1 MLPHPATEPR
11 TKFSEPVV
19 VGKDILELLSSA
31 MYVDPLSIFREYI
44 QNAADSLDEATDLRP
59 SRNGWEP
66 AIHITINPAARSATV
81 ADTGAGVSRAS
92 FTNTLT
98 SIGGSRKRGT
108 KARGFRGVGR
118 LAGLGY
124 CQTLIM
130 RSKGPDDTHVSC
142 MYWDCKRLKELLRD
156 PADFTLDQ
164 ILQQIVEIERLP
176 ADGLPKHF
184 FEIEM
189 RDVMRCKN
197 DLLLNE
203 AALEPYLAQ
212 VAPVPFH
219 PSFSFGNEIENY
231 LANYTT
237 AKSYVLTLNGKQIF
251 RPYRDSYE
259 VRPKVRGKFTKLD
272 FFEIPGL
279 SSGTDAIGW
288 LLHGDYLGA
297 IPDRHGIKGLRLRA
311 GNIQIG
317 DPRLLDPAFPEGR
330 FNSWTVGEC
339 HVISP
344 KLVPNARRDDFEQGG
359 HYSNLLAHIVP
370 KAKQIAKAC
379 RDSSTERTRQR
390 VQAAAAQNV
399 NGQRVD
405 WVKARTF
412 LAKNAA
418 KPLSPAH
425 KACIQKML
433 KSGPPT
439 YADLMRLLVGTPE
452 PAKDGPQ

>member
-1 MLPHPATEPR
+1 MPPHPTTEPR
-11 TKFSEPVV
+11 TKLSEPVV

-44 QNAADSLDEATDLRP
+44 QNAADSLDEATDLGP
-59 SRNGWEP
+59 SRNGWKP
-66 AIHITINPAARSATV
+66 AIHITIDPLARSATI
-81 ADTGAGVSRAS
+81 ADTGAGVPRAS

-108 KARGFRGVGR
+108 MARGFRGVGR

-124 CQTLIM
+124 CQTLVM
-130 RSKGPDDTHVSC
+130 RSKSLDDTHVSC

-156 PADFTLDQ
+156 PADLTLDQ
-164 ILQQIVEIERLP
+164 ILQQIVEIEQLP
-176 ADGLPKHF
+176 TNGLPKHF

-203 AALEPYLAQ
+203 AALETYLAQ

-219 PSFSFGNEIENY
+219 PSFSFGRDIDTY
-231 LANYTT
+231 LATYTA
-237 AKSYVLTLNGKQIF
+237 AKSYMLTLNGKQIF

-279 SSGTDAIGW
+279 STGTDAVGW

-297 IPDRHGIKGLRLRA
+297 IPDCHAMKGLRLRA

-317 DPRLLDPAFPEGR
+317 DPRLLDPAFPEVR

-344 KLVPNARRDDFEQGG
+344 RLVPNARRDNFEQGS

-379 RDSSTERTRQR
+379 RDSSAERTRQR
-390 VQAAAAQNV
+390 KEAAAA
-399 NGQRVD
+399 NGPAGQQLD
-405 WVKARTF
+405 WVKAKTF
-412 LAKNAA
+412 FSKQAER
-418 KPLSPAH
+418 PLSTEH
-425 KACIQKML
+425 KARIQRL
-433 KSGPPT
+433 LRNGPPT
-439 YADLMRLLVGTPE
+439 YADLMRLFVGEPE
-452 PAKDGPQ
+452 APKDAL